1 MAPAAGVED
10 RCEDARRV
18 EAWAAV
24 PVDRA
29 ISPDQSNA
37 MQVPDQTVVG
47 DRKITAHSDVPDL
60 GMPPGAAF
68 EA

>member
-1 MAPAAGVED
+1 MAPAAGVEN

-18 EAWAAV
+18 EAGAAL

-37 MQVPDQTVVG
+37 MQVSDQTVVG
-47 DRKITAHSDVPDL
+47 DRKITAHSDLPEL
-60 GMPPGAAF
+60 GMTPGAAF
-68 EA
+68 EV